1 MHARTVSSEGER
13 CPGEHVGTVLSV
25 LLGSYMHRLV
35 ARRRAHHRRV
45 SLGQSLVELALVLPL
60 LMLLLL
66 FGLDFGRV
74 FLGYVNLNNSAK
86 IAANFAAQN
95 PTAWNTTPDAD
106 DLVAQAEYQ
115 RLVTTDATGTNCA
128 LPSPVPTPSFPN
140 GTGIGSPASV
150 GITCVFTLI
159 TPVIGDIVGDSL
171 NVSASSAFPI
181 RSGLIG
187 GIPVVAGTPSPTP
200 SPTPV
205 ATPTPTPTATPT
217 PTPIP
222 TCTVPNLTDNNT
234 ANAQSEWSGA
244 GFSGSL
250 IFNPSV
256 PPNYNI
262 NWQSVSAGTSA
273 LCTSNMMVRPTP

>member
-1 MHARTVSSEGER
+1 MQRFK
-13 CPGEHVGTVLSV
+13 P
-25 LLGSYMHRLV
+25 RLRF
-35 ARRRAHHRRV
+35 RRRNRKN
-45 SLGQSLVELALVLPL
+45 GQSLVELALVLPL

-74 FLGYVNLNNSAK
+74 FLGYVNLNNSTK

-95 PTAWNTTPDAD
+95 PTAWNATPDAN
-106 DLVAQAEYQ
+106 DLVVQAEYQ

-128 LPSPVPTPSFPN
+128 LPSPIPTPSFPS

-150 GITCVFTLI
+150 GITCAFSLI

-181 RSGLIG
+181 RSGVIG
-187 GIPVVAGTPSPTP
+187 GIPVVVVVP
-200 SPTPV
+200 
-205 ATPTPTPTATPT
+205 TPTPTPVGTPT
-217 PTPIP
+217 PTPVASATP
-222 TCTVPNLTDNNT
+222 TPCTVPDLTNNNT

-244 GFSGSL
+244 GFTGSL
-250 IFNPSV
+250 LFNPLV

-262 NWQSVSAGTSA
+262 NVQTVASGTSVE
-273 LCTSNMMVRPTP
+273 CTTSITVRP